1 MWFNINAG
9 FERDSAK
16 QLGSNIRTFSTRFGG
31 VRTDGPNN
39 WDVSL
44 LKNTK
49 VSEAVRIQ
57 FRAEAINALNHPQ
70 LTAPNTTV
78 TSTAFGQ
85 VTGEFAWPRVV
96 QFGLKAL
103 F

>member
-1 MWFNINAG
+1 
-9 FERDSAK
+9 
-16 QLGSNIRTFSTRFGG
+16 
-31 VRTDGPNN
+31 V
-39 WDVSL
+39 
-44 LKNTK
+44 LKNTQIREGWQ
-49 VSEAVRIQ
+49 VQ

-70 LTAPNTTV
+70 LTAPNTTP

-96 QFGLKAL
+96 QFGLKVL